1 MGFFDELK
9 KIAKS
14 GLGPKQKSVV
24 AIDLGISSV
33 KLVQLR
39 KEKGQAVLE
48 TYGELACGPYN
59 DLSVGQ
65 ATNLPIE
72 KTVELLKDLFKEANV
87 TTPVAIFSIPLRDSL
102 IVSIE
107 VPEQARNNLA
117 EVIPIEARKYVPVP
131 ISEVMLD
138 WWVIPGSSAD
148 QANQAESSEGEVSVS
163 TTENDAS
170 AKPAHGR
177 KIEVL
182 VASIHKDSIHQYQE
196 IANQLKLDINSFEI
210 ETFSSIR
217 SVIPNDLAATAILDL
232 GAGSSKIAIV
242 DYGIV
247 RLSHT
252 IDKGAQDITMAISK
266 SLTVPFAKAEEI
278 KRQVGLVGDIDKGDL
293 VEMVSPIIEY
303 IFAEANKVMLKY
315 QKEHQ
320 RSIDKIV
327 LIGGGA
333 LLKGILETAKAIV
346 GVPIVVGLPFDKVEA
361 PAFLNDILKEAGP
374 EFAVAIGLA
383 LRKLEDL

>member
-9 KIAKS
+9 KIVKS
-14 GLGPKQKSVV
+14 GLSKRPQSVV

-39 KEKGQAVLE
+39 KEKGKAVLE

-59 DLSVGQ
+59 NLSVGQ
-65 ATNLPIE
+65 ATNLSVE

-87 TTPVAIFSIPLRDSL
+87 TTSTAIFSIPLRSSL
-102 IVSIE
+102 IVSVE
-107 VPEQARNNLA
+107 VPEQAQNNLA

-148 QANQAESSEGEVSVS
+148 RDNRAEQAVSEEAPSGNETAS
-163 TTENDAS
+163 TTS
-170 AKPAHGR
+170 LRGR

-182 VASIHKDSIHQYQE
+182 IASIHKDTIRQYQE
-196 IANQLKLDINSFEI
+196 IAQQLKLDINSFEI
-210 ETFSSIR
+210 ETFSSLR
-217 SVIPNDLAATAILDL
+217 SVIPNDLAATAILDI
-232 GAGSSKIAIV
+232 GAGTSKVAIV

-252 IDKGAQDITMAISK
+252 IDKGSQDITVAISK
-266 SLTVPFAKAEEI
+266 SLNIPFLKAEEI
-278 KRQVGLVGDIDKGDL
+278 KRKLGLVGDIEKGDL
-293 VEMVSPIIEY
+293 VEMVSPIVEY

-315 QKEHQ
+315 QKDHQ

-333 LLKGILETAKAIV
+333 LLKGILETAKAVV
-346 GVPIVVGLPFDKVEA
+346 GVPLVVGLPFDKVEA
-361 PAFLNDILKEAGP
+361 PAFLNNVLKEAGP

>member
-9 KIAKS
+9 KTIK
-14 GLGPKQKSVV
+14 GGFGPKQQSVV

-39 KEKGQAVLE
+39 KEKGRAVLE

-59 DLSVGQ
+59 NLSVGQ
-65 ATNLPIE
+65 ATNLPVE

-87 TTPVAIFSIPLRDSL
+87 TTNVAIFSIPLRSSL
-102 IVSIE
+102 IISAE
-107 VPEQARNNLA
+107 VPESAQNNLA

-138 WWVIPGSSAD
+138 WWVIPQSSAD
-148 QANQAESSEGEVSVS
+148 RAIDAPTAEDVSVP
-163 TTENDAS
+163 
-170 AKPAHGR
+170 PAGGGNLPPTNR
-177 KIEVL
+177 GKKIEVL
-182 VASIHKDSIHQYQE
+182 IASIHKDTIRQYQD
-196 IANQLKLDINSFEI
+196 IAQQMKLAIDSFEI

-217 SVIPNDLAATAILDL
+217 SVIPNDLAATAILDM
-232 GAGSSKIAIV
+232 GAGTSKIAIV

-252 IDKGAQDITMAISK
+252 IDKGSQDITVAISK
-266 SLTVPFAKAEEI
+266 SLNIPFLKAEEI
-278 KRQVGLVGDIDKGDL
+278 KRRLGLVGDVEKGDL
-293 VEMVSPIIEY
+293 VEMVSPIVEY
-303 IFAEANKVMLKY
+303 IFAEANKIMLKY

-333 LLKGILETAKAIV
+333 MLKGILESAKAVV
-346 GVPIVVGLPFDKVEA
+346 GVPLVVGLPFDKVEA
-361 PAFLNDILKEAGP
+361 PAFLNNVLKEAGP
-374 EFAVAIGLA
+374 EFAVVIGLA

>member
-9 KIAKS
+9 KVAKS
-14 GLGPKQKSVV
+14 GLGPRQKSVV

-39 KEKGQAVLE
+39 KEKGQAILE

-148 QANQAESSEGEVSVS
+148 QANQSEPSAGEVAVS
-163 TTENDAS
+163 TSTDNS
-170 AKPAHGR
+170 AKVVPGR
-177 KIEVL
+177 KLEVL
-182 VASIHKDSIHQYQE
+182 MASIHKDSIRQYQE
-196 IANQLKLDINSFEI
+196 IARQLKLDLNSFEI

-217 SVIPNDLAATAILDL
+217 SVIPNDLVATAILDL

-252 IDKGAQDITMAISK
+252 IAKGAQDITMAISK

-278 KRQVGLVGDIDKGDL
+278 KRQVGLVGDIEKGDL

-333 LLKGILETAKAIV
+333 LLKGILESAKAVV
-346 GVPIVVGLPFDKVEA
+346 GVPIVIGLPFDKVEA